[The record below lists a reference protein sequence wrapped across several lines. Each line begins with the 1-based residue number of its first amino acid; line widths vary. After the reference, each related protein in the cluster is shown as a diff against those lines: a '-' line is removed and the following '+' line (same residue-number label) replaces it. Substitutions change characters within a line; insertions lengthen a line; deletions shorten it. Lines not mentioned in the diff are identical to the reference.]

1 MKPVVVAK
9 LKTGTIKNVVPFG
22 TDKPV
27 APYVVVKEEPA
38 PNQETRF
45 RIIAHMAK
53 AQDLVLRAYV
63 FTELST
69 LLSGFEDESSSEN
82 RFQLEDR
89 GEWYPVAAVSDDSTI
104 SMERCF
110 YAPHLL
116 F

>member
-1 MKPVVVAK
+1 MKPVVVAR

-22 TDKPV
+22 AALPA
-27 APYVVVKEEPA
+27 APYVVVREEPA
-38 PNQETRF
+38 PDNEVRF

-53 AQDLVLRAYV
+53 AQDIALRAYI

-69 LLSGFEDESSSEN
+69 LLSGFEGESSSGN

-89 GEWYPVAAVSDDSTI
+89 GEWYPVGAVSDDSTI

>member
-1 MKPVVVAK
+1 MKPVIVAK

-22 TDKPV
+22 SVLPS

-38 PNQETRF
+38 PGDEVRF

-53 AQDLVLRAYV
+53 AQDLALRSYI

-69 LLSGFEDESSSEN
+69 LLSGFEAESSSGN
-82 RFQLEDR
+82 RFSLEDR